1 MSAEEDRALAYRV
14 SAARRRGAES
24 ARCAR
29 LVGSSSAYLAL
40 RAGTLALLDIDAAG
54 VPRQGSQIDGGEQE
68 VEDRGCP

>member
-14 SAARRRGAES
+14 SAARR
-24 ARCAR
+24 RCAR